1 MHACVGRHDRNV
13 DPPSPEELVHT
24 CGGRA
29 IHSCRHVKA
38 SWTYVL
44 AVALACAVLSAACFS
59 NALDA
64 EFVFDDNG
72 AIVDNPDVVGPGDL
86 WSKVQD
92 MARHDYWGND
102 MSVSSH
108 KSYRPLTI
116 LRC

>member
-1 MHACVGRHDRNV
+1 M
-13 DPPSPEELVHT
+13 
-24 CGGRA
+24 
-29 IHSCRHVKA
+29 
-38 SWTYVL
+38 L